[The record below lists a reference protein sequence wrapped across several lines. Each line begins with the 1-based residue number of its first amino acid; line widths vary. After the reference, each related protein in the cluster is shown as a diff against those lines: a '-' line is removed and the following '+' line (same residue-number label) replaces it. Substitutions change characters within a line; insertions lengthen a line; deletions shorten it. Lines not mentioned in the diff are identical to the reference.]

1 MTDSTTLLAALIL
14 GLVEGLTEFLP
25 VSSTGHLILA
35 GQLLGFNG
43 EKAKVFMIAI
53 QLAAILAVVWEYRA
67 RFWHVATT
75 FHREPASTRLVIN
88 LAAGFLPA
96 AVLGLTFYKEIKG
109 YLFNPLVVAT
119 ALVTG
124 GLLILWA
131 ERRRHTITTETV
143 DELRWPRALAVGF
156 AQALAM
162 IPGTSRSGATI
173 IGGLFLGLSRK
184 AAAEF
189 SFFLAVPT
197 MFAATFYDLYRNWP
211 DPPAAA
217 GGREHP
223 HHARGGGRVREAG
236 DAVLDRQGQLG
247 DAAPGAQGVL
257 PVAMPPFPLL
267 HVDTTWKFR
276 DMYALRDR
284 MAASSASSSWCTPVN
299 PEAVAQGINPFD
311 HGSACTPTCGRRR
324 GSSRRSTSTASTR
337 PSAAPA
343 ATRRS
348 PGQGAGLLFR
358 DRPAP
363 LGPQEPAARAVEP
376 LQRPQAQGRVDPG
389 VPAVATGPSST
400 SGSTSC
406 SRTSP
411 SCRCTSQGAAG
422 GGARRGR

>member
-35 GQLLGFNG
+35 GQLLGFDG

-53 QLAAILAVVWEYRA
+53 QLAAILAVVFEYRT

-75 FHREPASTRLVIN
+75 FHREPASTRLVTN
-88 LAAGFLPA
+88 LAGGFLPA

-143 DELRWPRALAVGF
+143 DDLRWPRALAVGF

-197 MFAATFYDLYRNWP
+197 MFAATFYDLYKNWQLF
-211 DPPAAA
+211 D
-217 GGREHP
+217 
-223 HHARGGGRVREAG
+223 AG
-236 DAVLDRQGQLG
+236 DV
-247 DAAPGAQGVL
+247 
-257 PVAMPPFPLL
+257 PLFL
-267 HVDTTWKFR
+267 VGG
-276 DMYALRDR
+276 
-284 MAASSASSSWCTPVN
+284 AASFASALL
-299 PEAVAQGINPFD
+299 AVRALIRFV
-311 HGSACTPTCGRRR
+311 
-324 GSSRRSTSTASTR
+324 SRHDYTLFAWYRIAFGGVVLLTAY
-337 PSAAPA
+337 
-343 ATRRS
+343 
-348 PGQGAGLLFR
+348 
-358 DRPAP
+358 
-363 LGPQEPAARAVEP
+363 LGV
-376 LQRPQAQGRVDPG
+376 VDWG
-389 VPAVATGPSST
+389 VGE
-400 SGSTSC
+400 
-406 SRTSP
+406 
-411 SCRCTSQGAAG
+411 
-422 GGARRGR
+422 